1 MAFFPLSI
9 SILQKPALL
18 VQTLH
23 KFDNAVPFLVSY
35 MSKFFVIACGYG

>member
-18 VQTLH
+18 LQAQH
-23 KFDNAVPFLVSY
+23 KFDDGVPFLVSY
-35 MSKFFVIACGYG
+35 MRKFFVMACGYG